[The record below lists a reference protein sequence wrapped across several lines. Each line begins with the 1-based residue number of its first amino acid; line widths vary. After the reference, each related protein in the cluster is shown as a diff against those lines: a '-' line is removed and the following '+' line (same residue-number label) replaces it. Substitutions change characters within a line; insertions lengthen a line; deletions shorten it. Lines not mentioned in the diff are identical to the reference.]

1 MLVPNITTS
10 PASSEP
16 SGLVPPLSY
25 RRVTGYI
32 SSVAKFNDGK
42 RAELR
47 DRTKNIGKLG
57 FQFDRAVV

>member
-1 MLVPNITTS
+1 MLVPNVTVS
-10 PASSEP
+10 SASAEP
-16 SGLVPPLSY
+16 KGLVPPMSY

-47 DRTKNIGKLG
+47 DRTKNIGQLG
-57 FQFDRAVV
+57 FQFDRKLA